1 MKSCR
6 PADSA
11 FALERPDQRFPKSD
25 PSLRSTTPAFLA
37 SVLITLISM
46 AGSSTAP
53 AQSPIESE
61 DLEEPAATT
70 TSQAPSAPAPS
81 SATSPPSSELLDL
94 ERLAEESFAQDDLIT
109 AVALYRQLADRHTD
123 RAEKIRIMM
132 VVGWLQHQKGST
144 GEALE
149 TLTEVLILD
158 PDYSFRSD
166 LYSEDFAPL
175 FYDAQKRA
183 LQTRRATASQLVR
196 EGSQLLRS
204 QRYAEA
210 RAKLSEAV
218 KVWPEQARG
227 IYNLALVD
235 YYEQR
240 LDDAFD
246 GFQKVLALAAAKPD
260 MVDAQ
265 LQALALTNLS
275 LLYMERGQDP
285 EAVEALRRAVVL
297 DPANGTAWLNLGIAS
312 RRSGDTA
319 RAAEAFQRAWNLNKS
334 DVGAGRNLALAY
346 LDSGKPESAAG
357 LLEEMTSSHPGEAGL
372 WLYLGMAKK
381 AMGDA
386 SGAALAYEAAIARDP
401 DNRSNWA
408 GQAALQLAATLYG
421 ESDFQGARR
430 QAERVVRWLPEQV
443 NGWVY
448 LGLAQQSLG
457 DRPSAFDSLQ
467 TALRLDPTRA
477 DIHNSAGSVLFE
489 LSRFDEAEQAFR
501 RALEIDPQLSGA
513 RQNLDAVLTVKRGDA
528 VAGRRSSAPARSSAR
543 PRQAPPPK
551 PVQRP
556 SLGIRFSDVDYASL
570 GLQGVMVEQVYPNTA
585 AARAGAQ
592 ANDLLLKMDGRPIA
606 SADALRDYAASL
618 PSGQAIT
625 LELLRDNRPVTI
637 RLNAP

>member
-1 MKSCR
+1 MRSCPGESLHTDPQAPSVCR
-6 PADSA
+6 APRGYGFVSA
-11 FALERPDQRFPKSD
+11 SICLAL
-25 PSLRSTTPAFLA
+25 L
-37 SVLITLISM
+37 TLV
-46 AGSSTAP
+46 TAAQ

-61 DLEEPAATT
+61 DLEEPAPRPTAEA
-70 TSQAPSAPAPS
+70 SGH
-81 SATSPPSSELLDL
+81 TSPSESPPLSNELLDL
-94 ERLAEESFAQDDLIT
+94 ERLAEESFAQDDLTT
-109 AVALYRQLADRHTD
+109 AVALYRQLADRHTH
-123 RAEKIRIMM
+123 RSEKIRVMM
-132 VVGWLQHQKGST
+132 VVGWLQHQRGAS
-144 GEALE
+144 GEAME

-158 PDYSFRSD
+158 PSYTFRPD

-183 LQTRRATASQLVR
+183 LQTRRANASELVS
-196 EGSQLLRS
+196 EGSALLRS

-210 RAKLSEAV
+210 RVKLTRAV
-218 KVWPEQARG
+218 EIWPEQARG

-235 YYEQR
+235 YYDQR
-240 LDDAFD
+240 LDNAFD

-260 MVDAQ
+260 VVDAQ

-275 LLYMERGQDP
+275 LLYMERGQDL
-285 EAVEALRRAVVL
+285 EAAEALRRAVVL
-297 DPANGTAWLNLGIAS
+297 DPANATAWLNLGIAS

-319 RAAEAFQRAWNLNKS
+319 RAAEAFQRAWDLNKS

-346 LDSGKPESAAG
+346 LDSGRPEAAAR
-357 LLEEMTSSHPGEAGL
+357 LLEQMTSDHPSEAGL

-386 SGAALAYEAAIARDP
+386 SGAALAFEASIAHDP

-430 QAERVVRWLPEQV
+430 QAQRVVRWLPNQV

-457 DRPSAFDSLQ
+457 DRAAALESLQ
-467 TALRLDPTRA
+467 TALRLDPARA
-477 DIHNSAGSVLFE
+477 DIHNSTGSVLFE

-501 RALEIDPQLSGA
+501 RALEIEPQLAGA
-513 RQNLDAVLTVKRGDA
+513 QRNLEAVLTVKRGDA
-528 VAGRRSSAPARSSAR
+528 VAGKRGSAPPRATPRT
-543 PRQAPPPK
+543 RQAPPPK
-551 PVQRP
+551 PAPRP
-556 SLGIRFSDVDYASL
+556 SLGFRFSDVDYASL

-592 ANDLLLKMDGRPIA
+592 ADDLLLKMDGRPIS

-618 PSGQAIT
+618 SSGQAIT